1 MAAQFGAH
9 SGMSGLFGKA
19 RVDICL
25 QKRRPWGIAPRYQ
38 MMLTFIRALVGAA
51 GLRQDMRAVRSTVA
65 LLTFS
70 NN

>member
-1 MAAQFGAH
+1 
-9 SGMSGLFGKA
+9 
-19 RVDICL
+19 
-25 QKRRPWGIAPRYQ
+25 
-38 MMLTFIRALVGAA
+38 MLTFIRALVGAA